1 MHQNSHQ
8 CNHHVKRVHYNV
20 LNEDGK
26 GTRMYKLK
34 YAGPKALISKSGVSL
49 DRKKEDKYSYL
60 PFAVTLL
67 EALDHDYGEQGQTF
81 SYESK
86 HRHTDGDTLL
96 EKVRD
101 YCPDIDDTVRKW
113 VAKKEAEIA
122 NDIERARRSQACSE
136 IERETYIRNLKL
148 MHDYR
153 LQRTINKSVYYA
165 VLDALAA
172 MIIHKRIRFLKAPFS
187 RIHHHVFHSI
197 EGAIRRQKSP
207 LRTLLSVYREKEAL
221 TVLLE
226 FTGG

>member
-1 MHQNSHQ
+1 
-8 CNHHVKRVHYNV
+8 
-20 LNEDGK
+20 
-26 GTRMYKLK
+26 MYRLT

-49 DRKKEDKYSYL
+49 DRKKEDKYIYL

-81 SYESK
+81 TYESE
-86 HRHTDGDTLL
+86 HRYVDGDTLL
-96 EKVRD
+96 EKVRN
-101 YCPDIDDTVRKW
+101 YCPDIDETVQKW

-122 NDIERARRSQACSE
+122 DDIERARSSRACLE

-148 MHDYR
+148 MRDYR
-153 LQRTINKSVYYA
+153 VQRAVNKSVYYA
-165 VLDALAA
+165 VLDALAS
-172 MIIHKRIRFLKAPFS
+172 MVVHKRLRFLKAPFS
-187 RIHHHVFHSI
+187 RVHHHVFHSI

-226 FTGG
+226 FAGG